1 MTNKKTKQT
10 RPVDWNRFV
19 QQPDPEVKAQY
30 DASTEKQ
37 MHRIIRSSFCIAE
50 SMSYNAC
57 LYHRKPHFELAL
69 VET

>member
-1 MTNKKTKQT
+1 MTNNKTKQT

-37 MHRIIRSSFCIAE
+37 MHRIKKSFIEYVDLDSC
-50 SMSYNAC
+50 SHWLM
-57 LYHRKPHFELAL
+57 
-69 VET
+69 